1 MNATRRWTKRWAGAL
16 TAMLICALA
25 ASVPAQAQEEAF
37 AADLYKK
44 ARAAREAKVAYYTSM
59 VPAQFAAIEPVWK
72 KRYPDIQIEHVRADL
87 GQTLERVLA
96 ENRAK
101 KYLADVISSNES
113 SYPPLQAQKLL
124 ASFDSPSRQKWIE
137 PFKSSFNGVQFPSRV
152 LQIGLAVN
160 TNKLKEGEYPRTWR
174 ELGDPKWKNRLGIP
188 DPRVGGGAQLWFLT
202 MWDKPEFGEK
212 LLSAIAA
219 NNPLIKPGIIQVQQS
234 VELGEIDVDVVAYDY
249 VTIPAKAAGKPV
261 QFILP
266 KDGTILFATYDSVAS
281 NAPNPNAARLLVHFL
296 MSKEGQEALASAYVT
311 PVHSE
316 ATPNPNASQLKGT
329 PVLATAPSDEQVKNL
344 KTYIGHMN
352 RVLQLR

>member
-1 MNATRRWTKRWAGAL
+1 MHLKPTIRL
-16 TAMLICALA
+16 ALA
-25 ASVPAQAQEEAF
+25 AGAMFLAAAGARAQEDGF

-44 ARAAREAKVAYYTSM
+44 ARAAKEAKVAFYTSM
-59 VPAQFAAIEPVWK
+59 VPAQFTAIQGLWS

-96 ENRAK
+96 EARAK
-101 KYLADVISSNES
+101 KYLADVISNNES
-113 SYPPLQAQKLL
+113 SFPVLQAQKLL
-124 ASFDSPSRQKWIE
+124 ANFDSPSRSEWIE
-137 PFKSSFNGVQFPSRV
+137 PFKSQFNGVQFPSRV

-160 TNKLKEGEYPRTWR
+160 TQKLKEAEYPRTWKD
-174 ELGDPKWKNRLGIP
+174 LADPKWKNRLGIP

-212 LLSAIAA
+212 LLKAIAD
-219 NNPLIKPGIIQVQQS
+219 NNPLVKPGIIQVQQS

-249 VTIPAKAAGKPV
+249 VTIPARNAGKPV

-266 KDGTILFATYDSVAS
+266 RDGTILFATYDSVAA

-296 MSKEGQEALASAYVT
+296 MSKDGQEALASAFVT
-311 PVHSE
+311 PVHSK
-316 ATPNPNASQLKGT
+316 AALNPNASQLKGT

-344 KTYIGHMN
+344 KAYIGHMN
-352 RVLQLR
+352 RVFSLR

>member
-1 MNATRRWTKRWAGAL
+1 MRRFAGMAGAL
-16 TAMLICALA
+16 AALCMLATGA
-25 ASVPAQAQEEAF
+25 RAQDDAF

-44 ARAAREAKVAYYTSM
+44 ARAAKESKVSFYTSM
-59 VPAQFAAIEPVWK
+59 VPAQFAAIQPLWA

-96 ENRAK
+96 ESRAK
-101 KYLADVISSNES
+101 KYLADVISNNES
-113 SYPPLQAQKLL
+113 SYPVLQQQNLL
-124 ASFDSPSRQKWIE
+124 AKFDSPSRQKWIE
-137 PFKSSFNGVQFPSRV
+137 PFKSAFNGVQFPSRV

-160 TNKLKEGEYPRTWR
+160 TNKLKEAEYPRTWK
-174 ELGDPKWKNRLGIP
+174 ELGDSKWKNRLGIP

-249 VTIPAKAAGKPV
+249 VTIPARAAGKPV
-261 QFILP
+261 QFVLP
-266 KDGTILFATYDSVAS
+266 RDGTILFATYDSVAT

-296 MSKEGQEALASAYVT
+296 MSKDGQEALASAYVT

-316 ATPNPNASQLKGT
+316 AAINPNGSQLKGT
-329 PVLATAPSDEQVKNL
+329 PVLSTAPSDEQVKKL
-344 KTYIGHMN
+344 KTYVGHMN
-352 RVLQLR
+352 RVLGLR